1 MSPCLIVEQF
11 EQACQLVATE
21 RVGLINKNKDAPIT
35 VPDFQVILQS
45 TSRAISIRSLT
56 VLDLIVMTF
65 PACLYLVHSPF
76 FSSSYIKGRPHRSV
90 GANQRHHYQHIAH
103 QRQGD

>member
-1 MSPCLIVEQF
+1 MSACWPPLVAQF

-56 VLDLIVMTF
+56 VLH
-65 PACLYLVHSPF
+65 ACSELSCSPLVVHSPF
-76 FSSSYIKGRPHRSV
+76 FFSSSSSSSSY
-90 GANQRHHYQHIAH
+90 
-103 QRQGD
+103 